1 MGVRPKGYCNLQK
14 GSDFFVRFW
23 GTRGSIPCPGESYTR
38 YGGNTYCIEVRC
50 GDTLLI
56 FDAGT
61 GLRPLG
67 KQLCKNGALEADLS
81 LHPPHHDHIGG
92 PQFFASLFANANH
105 NPQWAGTV
113 VPDHTPDPF
122 MEPRCRYDR
131 ENVERDGQVG
141 DVS

>member
-38 YGGNTYCIEVRC
+38 YGGNTSCIEVRC
-50 GDTLLI
+50 GDKLLI

-67 KQLCKNGALEADLS
+67 KQLCQNGAPEADIFLTQDRQS
-81 LHPPHHDHIGG
+81 TPLHSSHKCDTSRPAHI
-92 PQFFASLFANANH
+92 
-105 NPQWAGTV
+105 
-113 VPDHTPDPF
+113 
-122 MEPRCRYDR
+122 R
-131 ENVERDGQVG
+131 
-141 DVS
+141 

>member
-38 YGGNTYCIEVRC
+38 YGGNTSCIEVRC
-50 GDTLLI
+50 GDKLLI

-67 KQLCKNGALEADLS
+67 KQLCQNRTEERRAGRERVRKCGVRRWRVDKNKKKKR
-81 LHPPHHDHIGG
+81 
-92 PQFFASLFANANH
+92 
-105 NPQWAGTV
+105 TK
-113 VPDHTPDPF
+113 
-122 MEPRCRYDR
+122 
-131 ENVERDGQVG
+131 
-141 DVS
+141 